1 MAHSIEV
8 ISQQAQLDALL
19 AANPLV
25 VVKFTASWCG
35 K

>member
-8 ISQQAQLDALL
+8 ISQQAQFDALL
-19 AANPLV
+19 ASNSLV